1 MSDMESPL
9 VSVIIPTYGGA
20 EYLKRCVDSVLAQTY
35 PNLEIIVVDDNGI
48 NTPNQLKTAKVM
60 EEYRNVPS
68 VKYVCH
74 EVNING
80 SAARN
85 TGVKNSKGEYIAL
98 LDDDDVFFPTN
109 IEEHMKILPNLDDSF
124 ALTYCSGIDEFTDT
138 GVKRKMI
145 KTFTGQDIYA
155 ILMHNVTI
163 SSTTICIKRNVW
175 ETLGGFDETFKRHQD
190 WEFTARVM
198 AKYKV
203 YALQHIGYKRY
214 RIQRNNPTD
223 PIVKKEYVMHYL
235 NRLMP
240 IINTLPSNERQDVL
254 IKNRFG
260 VCLSYLRKK
269 RYMKFLREYIDIHPG
284 YRGFIFLFQW
294 VSNGF
299 KHKRYEL

>member
-1 MSDMESPL
+1 MESPL

-35 PNLEIIVVDDNGI
+35 PNLEIIVVDDNGL

-109 IEEHMKILPNLDDSF
+109 IEEHMKVLPNLDESY
-124 ALTYCSGIDEFTDT
+124 AMTYCSGIDEFTDT

-145 KTFTGQDIYA
+145 KTFTGQDLYA
-155 ILMHNVTI
+155 ILMHYVTI
-163 SSTTICIKRNVW
+163 SSTTICIRRKAW
-175 ETLGGFDETFKRHQD
+175 ESLDGFDETFRRHQD

-198 AKYKV
+198 ANYKV

-214 RIQRNNPTD
+214 RLQRNSPTD
-223 PIVKKEYVMHYL
+223 PAVKKKYILHYL
-235 NRLMP
+235 TRLMP
-240 IINTLPSNERQDVL
+240 IINTLPMNKRKDVL
-254 IKNRFG
+254 VKNKIQI
-260 VCLSYLRKK
+260 CLSYLKRKQ
-269 RYMKFLREYIDIHPG
+269 FLLFVKEYYYAHPG
-284 YRGFIFLFQW
+284 YRGLIYLFQW
-294 VSNGF
+294 VFNGI
-299 KHKRYEL
+299 KHKRYDI